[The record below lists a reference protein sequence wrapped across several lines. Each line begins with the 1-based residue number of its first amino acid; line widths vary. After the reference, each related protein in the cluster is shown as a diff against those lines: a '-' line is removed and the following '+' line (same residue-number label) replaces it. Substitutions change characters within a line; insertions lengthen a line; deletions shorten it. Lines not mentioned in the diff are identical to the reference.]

1 MWRKTKLTIHLEI
14 FQEHQKIY
22 NSAVKQARTLH
33 FSNLITQ
40 NKNNPKFLFKTID
53 FVINTENK
61 SSMPA
66 SDTACEDFADHF
78 GSKINAI
85 RSSLLSQQ
93 NVDFSISE
101 AFFLPKETLE
111 IFVLVD
117 DKMLGRVFSQLN
129 PTTCLLDPIP
139 TSLLNTFYGFFESEL
154 SNIVNCSL
162 QTGVFPTACKT
173 AVVRPLLKKS
183 NLDHKILD
191 NYRPVS
197 NLPFLSKIIEVVF
210 IQFK

>member
-1 MWRKTKLTIHLEI
+1 MAENFIDILHHTPVQFLPASCDFIVDYFNSKQKSAIDAAAPLKTKSVKVKTTTPWRNERIKQMKQNCRRAERKSRKTKFTIHLEI
-14 FQEHQKIY
+14 FQEYQKIY

-33 FSNLITQ
+33 FSNVITQ

-129 PTTCLLDPIP
+129 PTTCL
-139 TSLLNTFYGFFESEL
+139 
-154 SNIVNCSL
+154 
-162 QTGVFPTACKT
+162 
-173 AVVRPLLKKS
+173 
-183 NLDHKILD
+183 
-191 NYRPVS
+191 
-197 NLPFLSKIIEVVF
+197 
-210 IQFK
+210 